1 MNPTVEYAGIY
12 WVVFTP
18 SVGHEY
24 QGKRPAVVI
33 QANASLKKGNL
44 ATIMPLTSQITKSH
58 STDILVKKSV
68 LNKLYGDSLVKVQ
81 SIESFDRSRFKK
93 RIGTMENDVMV
104 KVQTYLK
111 EHFDI

>member
-1 MNPTVEYAGIY
+1 MSLKIEYAGIY

-24 QGKRPAVVI
+24 KGKRPALVI
-33 QANASLKKGNL
+33 QSNASLKKGNL

-68 LNKLYGDSLVKVQ
+68 LNNLYGDSLIKVQ
-81 SIESFDRSRFKK
+81 SIESFDRSRFDK
-93 RIGTMENDVMV
+93 RLGTMEDDVMI
-104 KVQTYLK
+104 KVQEYLAQ
-111 EHFDI
+111 HFGL